1 MTSLGPFSLQTVA
14 VVLALL
20 VAWRVPGWVTRG
32 DMPRRQAAASVVL
45 DAILVGLIA
54 ARLSY
59 ILRWWP
65 DYLAAPFSMI
75 AIADGG
81 FHPWSGLVA
90 ALAFAFWR
98 TRARLPLRL
107 PALAGIAAGMAAWLV
122 VHGVLALLQGSA
134 PPLPDLA
141 LTTLDERP
149 ASPLDHAGRPVV
161 MNLWATWCPPCR
173 REMPALARAA
183 NHYPGVSFLM
193 VNQGESAKEVGG
205 YLIREDLH
213 FDHVL
218 LDPNS
223 RASQSAGARGL
234 PTTLFFDARGRLVDT
249 HMGELTG
256 ARLNDILQNR
266 FNQKPA
272 ARTAQE

>member
-20 VAWRVPGWVTRG
+20 VAWRVPGWVARG

-45 DAILVGLIA
+45 DAILVGLLA

-59 ILRWWP
+59 IVRWWP

-81 FHPWSGLVA
+81 FHPWVGLIV

-107 PALAGIAAGMAAWLV
+107 PALAGIAAGMAAWLA

-141 LTTLDERP
+141 LMTLDERP

-183 NHYPGVSFLM
+183 NEYPGVSFLM
-193 VNQGESAKEVGG
+193 VNQGESAKEVGA

-223 RASQSAGARGL
+223 RASQSAGTRGL

-272 ARTAQE
+272 ARAAQE